1 MRVPVGFRNPVSQV
15 HPVLSYIPE
24 EAIATSGAWRAK
36 DNLLAVLR
44 GDRSLTP

>member
-24 EAIATSGAWRAK
+24 EAIATSGAWREK
-36 DNLLAVLR
+36 DIFWRFCAVTAL
-44 GDRSLTP
+44 